1 MDTFFKII
9 NLVLPA
15 IVGGLFSFF
24 ITKYTYNRN
33 IPLEKME
40 IAYNRVYYP
49 LQRLLLNSEN
59 GNDIN
64 CFIEKSKTYFKRYEK
79 YINPSTQ
86 RLYEN
91 LCSQKSPREKES
103 IYKQIK
109 DNVRNYSAFLRK
121 RLGYLEPNILES
133 YKYADNPTKT
143 AIRLFFEVG
152 LLYIFLAIAS
162 LVKKWVNIYNSFAM
176 LTMVAFFTIIV
187 ELTVY
192 CFKRMYYKKK

>member
-1 MDTFFKII
+1 MSIFWETVKII
-9 NLVLPA
+9 LPA
-15 IVGGLFSFF
+15 IVGGLFSFL
-24 ITKYTYNRN
+24 ITRYTYNRN

-49 LQRLLLNSEN
+49 LQRLLLNSEDGDDVN
-59 GNDIN
+59 Y
-64 CFIEKSKTYFKRYEK
+64 FIEKTKLYFEKYEK

-91 LCSQKSPREKES
+91 ICSQKSDREKKS

-109 DNVRNYSAFLRK
+109 DNIRNYSAFLRK

-133 YKYADNPTKT
+133 YKYGDNPTKT

-152 LLYIFLAIAS
+152 LLYILLAIAS
-162 LVKKWVNIYNSFAM
+162 LTKNMAKIYIFLAV
-176 LTMVAFFTIIV
+176 LITIIFFTIIV
-187 ELTVY
+187 ELAVY
-192 CFKRMYYKKK
+192 FFKRMYYKRK